1 MQAMIYHSSI
11 EGASPLYDFRRDF
24 RALARPGRRRFLDVS
39 AEVLG
44 DEFDGR
50 RAAYAKCYVRD
61 VWRALKSL
69 QSNAEYGEPWNAERA
84 AEIAAEFESDTIES
98 QRRAADTT
106 PVDIDRAVRLGTE
119 LARKQG
125 LDVGADAVAYAT
137 DGLRSKI
144 ERDAVYNPVTA
155 VYSAFMSY
163 AFLKKQRGGRSVTY
177 LHRHRAL
184 DVEPVTTA
192 PEADAADNVVEFP
205 APKAAPKVEAVRPV
219 KAPKFALT
227 WAADMNL
234 GLNEEWLFKGLV
246 PRVGVVSVFG
256 DSRSFKTFLL
266 VHMSI
271 LTALGRDFAGRRCKN
286 RGAVVYISAEDP
298 KGVEKRIIGY
308 CAAHGI
314 PRAEVFVAAVGVSPS
329 LGTTKGDAVLLGQ
342 EVAAQIADKG
352 LKSLSAI
359 VIDTLNQTLG
369 DAEENGTGMQAF
381 MINANLLAN
390 GFGCAVYAANHV
402 GHAEKD
408 RERGG
413 SQIKGNADTRLQVER
428 LVEAPTI
435 VAGVKTFETLIHAR
449 KVKNGE
455 DGFSLRA
462 TLREFVLGVD
472 EDGDEAKTLVIDR
485 VEAAS
490 EPREEATSGGPGSP
504 GRVSKTE
511 RTRRAFTEAYHH
523 LANDVEP
530 SSGLD
535 GKSMVRKV
543 RGDAIRDHMRDSGM
557 LDCEDGKPDVLTNG
571 AKELFNRVK
580 RELIAP
586 GLWREFIELR
596 GLVWA
601 LFPPQN

>member
-1 MQAMIYHSSI
+1 MIYHSSI

-24 RALARPGRRRFLDVS
+24 RAPSPDPGRRRFLDVS

-69 QSNAEYGEPWNAERA
+69 QSNAEYGKPWNAERA
-84 AEIAAEFESDTIES
+84 AEIAAEFESDTIKS

-205 APKAAPKVEAVRPV
+205 ATKAAPKVEAVRREGAQVRANVGCGHKSRPQRGMAV
-219 KAPKFALT
+219 QGAGPT
-227 WAADMNL
+227 SRRR
-234 GLNEEWLFKGLV
+234 E
-246 PRVGVVSVFG
+246 RV
-256 DSRSFKTFLL
+256 RQLPELKTFLL

-352 LKSLSAI
+352 LSP
-359 VIDTLNQTLG
+359 
-369 DAEENGTGMQAF
+369 
-381 MINANLLAN
+381 LAP
-390 GFGCAVYAANHV
+390 
-402 GHAEKD
+402 
-408 RERGG
+408 
-413 SQIKGNADTRLQVER
+413 L
-428 LVEAPTI
+428 
-435 VAGVKTFETLIHAR
+435 
-449 KVKNGE
+449 
-455 DGFSLRA
+455 
-462 TLREFVLGVD
+462 
-472 EDGDEAKTLVIDR
+472 
-485 VEAAS
+485 
-490 EPREEATSGGPGSP
+490 
-504 GRVSKTE
+504 
-511 RTRRAFTEAYHH
+511 
-523 LANDVEP
+523 
-530 SSGLD
+530 
-535 GKSMVRKV
+535 
-543 RGDAIRDHMRDSGM
+543 
-557 LDCEDGKPDVLTNG
+557 
-571 AKELFNRVK
+571 
-580 RELIAP
+580 
-586 GLWREFIELR
+586 
-596 GLVWA
+596 
-601 LFPPQN
+601 